1 MTLTVWWPDVTGL
14 ADDNVGPGRDVK
26 CGCGERQK
34 KKKRGLRRIK
44 TLLDPLKTVII
55 IFRFARAFDSVGF
68 LGYSRKAQPVSV
80 VIVQS
85 NTLDLTCVRDLEAVL

>member
-1 MTLTVWWPDVTGL
+1 MWVPEETS
-14 ADDNVGPGRDVK
+14 NVGVERD
-26 CGCGERQK
+26 K
-34 KKKRGLRRIK
+34 KKKERGLRRIK